1 MTNQTTYSLFARF
14 YDAYVGDYDRDI
26 PLYLGLAA
34 ACRAPVVEVGCGS
47 GRVLLPLLR
56 AGHTITGVDISDEM
70 LLLAKA
76 KLESAHWSGKCRLLH
91 HNFVDGALPEKY
103 GLALVT
109 YYTFNYLLASED
121 QRALLR
127 HIADSLEPGARIGLH
142 LFCPSL
148 LSRPEMAGQWIDKGA
163 YRVGGED
170 VHLRD
175 RRRMLDDCTE
185 ERIQVFTDGSG
196 SREEIRTL
204 RRYVTGVEM
213 AGLLLASGF
222 GSPLVTRDF
231 NLNSLAPVEDNRD
244 APGEFLVVAERQRE

>member
-1 MTNQTTYSLFARF
+1 MTDQTTYSLFARF

-26 PLYLGLAA
+26 PLYLELAA
-34 ACRAPVVEVGCGS
+34 ACQLPIVEIGCGS

-56 AGHTITGVDISDEM
+56 AGHTLTGVDISDEM

-76 KLESAHWSGKCRLLH
+76 KLESAHLNEKCRLLH
-91 HNFVDGALPEKY
+91 HNFVDGALPDRY

-109 YYTFNYLLASED
+109 FYTFNYLLAQED

-142 LFCPSL
+142 LFCPGIL
-148 LSRPEMAGQWIDKGA
+148 NKPEMAGQWIDKGK

-196 SREEIRTL
+196 NREEIRSL
-204 RRYVTGVEM
+204 RRYVTGTEM
-213 AGLLLASGF
+213 ADLLVTAGF
-222 GSPLVTRDF
+222 TSILVTRDF
-231 NLNSLAPVEDNRD
+231 NLNSLIPIEDDRD